1 MILVDS
7 RAGDTRQRNYQMEWM
22 IHIQKLGIKAQ
33 MAELQYGDSCFEG
46 KGPDGPIMIGIERK
60 SLSDFLNCIDDS
72 RYAAH
77 QKPGL
82 SAMYARDFLILE
94 GTWKPDS
101 SSGYLMEL
109 IGTLAWRPY
118 KYRTQMVRYSK
129 LFRYLLS
136 VQLSGTLVIQTR
148 NIEETAYN
156 TVEIYH
162 YFQKQWDDHTALL
175 STQKINIPDLKIKP
189 SLVRRWAAEIDGIG
203 VKGSMEAE
211 NYFKNPIELA
221 QADEQDWLRLSGIGV
236 KTARAI
242 VKSIRGW

>member
-7 RAGDTRQRNYQMEWM
+7 RVGSREVLPFIQR
-22 IHIQKLGIKAQ
+22 LGINAQ
-33 MAELQYGDSCFEG
+33 IAELQFGDMCFDG
-46 KGPDGPIMIGIERK
+46 KGPNGTITIGIERK
-60 SLSDFLNCIDDS
+60 TLGDFLNCIDDS

-82 SAMYARDFLILE
+82 SAMYARDILMLE

-101 SSGYLMEL
+101 ASGYLMEL

-136 VQLSGTLVIQTR
+136 VQLSGTLVVQTR

-162 YFQKQWDDHTALL
+162 YFQKKFEDHISLQQ
-175 STQKINIPDLKIKP
+175 TQRLNIPDLKIHP
-189 SLVRRWAAEIDGIG
+189 SLVRKWAADIEGVG
-203 VKGSMEAE
+203 VKHSLEAE
-211 NYFKNPIELA
+211 KAFKTPYDLALSDETQWVRIPGVGVKLA
-221 QADEQDWLRLSGIGV
+221 QRIYRQIHGE
-236 KTARAI
+236 KF
-242 VKSIRGW
+242 

>member
-7 RAGDTRQRNYQMEWM
+7 RVGSREVLPFIQR
-22 IHIQKLGIKAQ
+22 LGINAQ
-33 MAELQYGDSCFEG
+33 IAELQFGDMCFDG
-46 KGPDGPIMIGIERK
+46 KGPDGTITIGIERK
-60 SLSDFLNCIDDS
+60 TLGDFLNCIDDS
-72 RYAAH
+72 HYAAH

-82 SAMYARDFLILE
+82 SAMYSRDILMLE

-101 SSGYLMEL
+101 ASGYLMEL

-136 VQLSGTLVIQTR
+136 VQLSGTLVVQTR

-162 YFQKQWDDHTALL
+162 YFQKKFEDHVSLL
-175 STQKINIPDLKIKP
+175 QTQKLNIPDLKVRP
-189 SLVRRWAAEIDGIG
+189 SLVRRWAAELEGIG
-203 VKGSMEAE
+203 VKHSLEAE
-211 NYFKNPIELA
+211 DYFKTPIALA
-221 QADEQDWLRLSGIGV
+221 QADETDWLKLSGIGIKVARNLV
-236 KTARAI
+236 KN
-242 VKSIRGW
+242 IRGW